1 MAIFTASSGIEIEF
15 DAMDDRRFHAA
26 QALMSQIILDA
37 DDRTEKSGGRVDEVG
52 RYDCRM
58 MAVDEWSAAVR
69 NGFVCC

>member
-1 MAIFTASSGIEIEF
+1 MAIFTTQNGIEIEF

-37 DDRTEKSGGRVDEVG
+37 DDRAEKRGGFIDETD

-58 MAVDEWSAAVR
+58 RVVDEWSAAVR
-69 NGFVCC
+69 NGFVSC